1 MGMGSSDMADTTR
14 RFKYAFPSR
23 HGMLFFAAA
32 LSPLSRIT
40 VVQCTRVPRLL
51 KEEISGQFERIPATL
66 PLFIVRDTAPPLPVS
81 P

>member
-32 LSPLSRIT
+32 LLCPLPHNCGTVHSR
-40 VVQCTRVPRLL
+40 
-51 KEEISGQFERIPATL
+51 
-66 PLFIVRDTAPPLPVS
+66 APPFKGGNLGPI
-81 P
+81 